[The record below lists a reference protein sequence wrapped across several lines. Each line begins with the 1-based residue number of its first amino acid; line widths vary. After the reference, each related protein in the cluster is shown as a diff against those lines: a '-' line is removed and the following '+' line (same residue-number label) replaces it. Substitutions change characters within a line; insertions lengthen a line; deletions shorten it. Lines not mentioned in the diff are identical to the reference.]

1 MNQAPLL
8 HPPSCNPFL
17 TNLAN
22 PCHQP
27 PQQAE
32 GGGGG
37 GEGGVIEEVVEVPKA
52 LDPAVLQRMREELQA
67 SMAQELSSAQGGLGL
82 SEEQQEQARKNT
94 CF

>member
-1 MNQAPLL
+1 M
-8 HPPSCNPFL
+8 
-17 TNLAN
+17 
-22 PCHQP
+22 
-27 PQQAE
+27 
-32 GGGGG
+32 
-37 GEGGVIEEVVEVPKA
+37 IEEVVEVPKA